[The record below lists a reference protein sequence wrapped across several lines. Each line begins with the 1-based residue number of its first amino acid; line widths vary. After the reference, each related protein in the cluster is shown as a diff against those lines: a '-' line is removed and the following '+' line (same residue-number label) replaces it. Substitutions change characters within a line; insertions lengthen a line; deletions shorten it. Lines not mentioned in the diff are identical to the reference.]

1 MTLGTF
7 DLYFLTF
14 SPGNTDLLSAAR
26 AGIDMMCFSLLH
38 HTLFPVKSAAQF
50 LCLFQVFLIFT
61 VTCRNISGKD
71 TVVCVNDQY
80 KSQHV
85 QNSTDITSSHKRS
98 YYYQKKRN
106 TQCEPCKLVHTVT
119 SLHKFVYFI
128 SHYFLFSDLSC
139 LTLLQELSELLQYTW
154 YDNLSQDTILRRFPV
169 RQNTPV

>member
-50 LCLFQVFLIFT
+50 LCLCQVFLIFT

-85 QNSTDITSSHKRS
+85 QNSTDSTSSHKRS

-128 SHYFLFSDLSC
+128 
-139 LTLLQELSELLQYTW
+139 QKW
-154 YDNLSQDTILRRFPV
+154 
-169 RQNTPV
+169 TPLIRLVIITVYGEVI